1 VILSYQIQG
10 IKKMTGG
17 EMKKI
22 FFIAFILAVLLLPV
36 LLNAQWAKTYGDIW
50 KDRLY
55 AITETQD
62 DGFVAVGS
70 AELPMAEGNWI
81 DTLVMKLSREGELVW
96 SRTFGWL
103 EHDWF
108 EAVFPL
114 DDGGYIVAGSY
125 EDIYDDLLYSMILKL
140 DAGGTLVWRRIYA
153 VGGQN
158 SRVESAKQT
167 KDGGIILLGIGYAE
181 FVPEPD
187 ITVTKLNAGGDIV
200 WSKAYEGYDDDF
212 PSAIQQT
219 EDGGYIVAAS
229 SRSYPSEERDGWLM
243 RLDPSGEILWQK
255 RYTGGAD
262 EWVYDVQQTK
272 DLGFILAG
280 WTKAYGAGETDCWIL
295 KILENGDI
303 EWQRA
308 FGGSRLDA
316 IHSVVQTGDDGY
328 VVAGVTTSFGAGSS
342 DGLIAKLTPLGEIEW
357 QRTCGGLDQ
366 DVLNDIIV
374 TSEGGFITA
383 GYTTSFGKGEED
395 AFVLYLDS
403 KGNIG
408 SACSLIASSTPQQ
421 TLTMAISDSIGLVT
435 RSISPTKEFFDLYQN
450 YPNLM
455 AETLCRAEKYT
466 LTIQTTTGGTTSP
479 SPGSYIHSENSEVNI
494 QGIPQDQTWLFDRWS
509 GDIPGGSQSL
519 NPLSLTMDRDRE
531 ITAHFKKSVS
541 PPLQFTGQK
550 VMNRSLSQ
558 IEYIHV
564 LSWAANPDNRNIAKY
579 RIYLVEGIDQTL
591 LAEVSA
597 KTLFYWHRH
606 VAVDRAYQYAVT
618 AVNESGVES
627 EAATT
632 TIQLTRQLL
641 ISISRTFVK
650 LF

>member
-1 VILSYQIQG
+1 
-10 IKKMTGG
+10 
-17 EMKKI
+17 MKKNVFAGLVLSI
-22 FFIAFILAVLLLPV
+22 VVLAVSLG
-36 LLNAQWAKTYGDIW
+36 AQWAKTYGDIW

-62 DGFVAVGS
+62 GGFVAVGS
-70 AELPMAEGNWI
+70 AELPMVEGNWI
-81 DTLVMKLSREGELVW
+81 DTLVMKLSSEGDVVW
-96 SRTFGWL
+96 SRTHGWL

-114 DDGGYIVAGSY
+114 DDGGFIVAGSY
-125 EDIYDDLLYSMILKL
+125 EDIDYDLRYAMILKL
-140 DAGGTLVWRRIYA
+140 DADGNLVWRRIYS
-153 VGGQN
+153 VGGLN

-167 KDGGIILLGIGYAE
+167 KDGGIILLGVAYSE
-181 FVPEPD
+181 FSPELD
-187 ITVTKLNAGGDIV
+187 ITVTKLNTAGDIV
-200 WSKAYEGYDDDF
+200 WSKIFEEFDDDY
-212 PSAIQQT
+212 PSAILQT
-219 EDGGYIVAAS
+219 EDGGYIVAANS
-229 SRSYPSEERDGWLM
+229 LSYPSEERDGLLL

-255 RYTGGAD
+255 RYSDGAD

-295 KILENGDI
+295 KILQNGGI

-328 VVAGVTTSFGAGSS
+328 IVAGVTTSFGAGSS
-342 DGLIAKLTPLGEIEW
+342 DGLIAKLNPMGEIEW
-357 QRTCGGLDQ
+357 QKTYGGADQ
-366 DVLNDIIV
+366 DVLNDIMV

-403 KGNIG
+403 NGDIG

-421 TLTMAISDSIGLVT
+421 TLTAAVSETVGLVAS
-435 RSISPTKEFFDLYQN
+435 SISPRKQYFYLPLNFPYLTAK
-450 YPNLM
+450 
-455 AETLCRAEKYT
+455 TLCRAEKYT
-466 LTIQTTTGGTTSP
+466 LTIQPTTGGTTDP
-479 SPGSYIHSENSEVNI
+479 PPGSYVYSENSEVDI
-494 QGIPQDQTWLFDRWS
+494 QAIPQDQTWDFDHWS

-519 NPLSLTMDRDRE
+519 NPLTLTMVRDRQ
-531 ITAHFKKSVS
+531 ITAHFKKILS
-541 PPLQFTGQK
+541 PPAQFSASK

-558 IEYIHV
+558 MEYIHV
-564 LSWAANPDNRNIAKY
+564 LSWIANPDNRNIAKY
-579 RIYLVEGIDQTL
+579 RIYLVEGMDLTL

-597 KTLFYWHRH
+597 QTLFYWHRH
-606 VAVDRAYQYAVT
+606 VAADRVYQYAVT

-641 ISISRTFVK
+641 INISRIFVK
-650 LF
+650 FF